1 MTDLTITEYRKMVND
16 IIDFKNKN
24 GVMPEVANVKNREIP
39 RENYSLMINNV
50 NNYILAYGRS
60 PEFVQIK

>member
-24 GVMPEVANVKNREIP
+24 GVMPEVANVKNSEIP